1 LLKLFFTFVY
11 LYRMKFKTVIVDD
24 ESKARKALRG
34 ALEKFCPDKV
44 EVIGEAD
51 CVQKGLETIQSLNP
65 DLVFLDVQMPDG
77 TGFDLLERIPDIKF
91 KVIFASAF
99 DKFAIQ
105 AFKFSALDYLLKPVE
120 AEALIEACSKLD
132 ENDRF
137 RELNK
142 KLQILLSNKNS
153 FEKIALP
160 TLDGI
165 IFVKIKE
172 IVRCESDNNYTGIY
186 LTKGERIL
194 VSRTLKEY
202 EDMLTPF
209 NFFRIHK
216 SHLINLSYLN
226 RYKKGEG
233 GFVIME
239 DGAELEVS
247 RRRKE
252 EFLEAIQ
259 NI

>member
-1 LLKLFFTFVY
+1 MNY
-11 LYRMKFKTVIVDD
+11 KTVLIDD
-24 ESKARKALRG
+24 ESKARTALRNL
-34 ALEKFCPDKV
+34 LEVNCSTRIT
-44 EVIGEAD
+44 VIGEAD
-51 CVQKGLETIQSLNP
+51 CVKKGLEIIETLKP
-65 DLVFLDVQMPDG
+65 ELVFLDVQMPDG
-77 TGFDLLERIPDIKF
+77 TGFDLLEQIGEVNF

-105 AFKFSALDYLLKPVE
+105 AFRFSALDYLLKPVE
-120 AEALIEACSKLD
+120 SEALIEAVSKLD
-132 ENDRF
+132 ESDRY
-137 RELNK
+137 REMNK
-142 KLQILLSNKNS
+142 KLEVLLSNKNS

-186 LTKGERIL
+186 LKSGEKIM

-202 EDMLTPF
+202 DDMLTPF

-216 SHLINLSYLN
+216 SHLINLSFLN

-239 DGAELEVS
+239 DGSELEVS
-247 RRRKE
+247 RRRKD
-252 EFLEAIQ
+252 EFLDAIQ